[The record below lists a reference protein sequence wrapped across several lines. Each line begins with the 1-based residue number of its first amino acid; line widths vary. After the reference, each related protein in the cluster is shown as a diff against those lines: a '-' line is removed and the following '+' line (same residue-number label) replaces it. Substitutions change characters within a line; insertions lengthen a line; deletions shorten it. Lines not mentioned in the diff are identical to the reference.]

1 MTMIT
6 VHRLVLAK
14 VLDASGLTQPGRDKI
29 NGLYISDDEIAIL
42 KRVKE
47 ELGLVPLKLI
57 DPTQTGAISGMGSL

>member
-1 MTMIT
+1 MTMT
-6 VHRLVLAK
+6 NVERLVHAK

-42 KRVKE
+42 KRFKE
-47 ELGLVPLKLI
+47 ELGLDPLKLI